1 MTEHVAEVVE
11 EPKKKGRKP
20 KAKKEAPTNEETA
33 ALVAAAEQTS
43 TEVLTVVSGYEI
55 ESQDDMDMVGQMK
68 REARDRRESLD
79 ARLKEITAP
88 MRAAE
93 KSVRDLFRP
102 AISTNTQIENICTE
116 AIRRFELRK
125 MEERRAALKQI
136 EATGGKADEATLA
149 VAHGHGV
156 VETSDLVSTRKV
168 FRFEVKDPEQ
178 IPERYWRRVLDE
190 KLIQTDIDE
199 ARGNIK
205 IAGVEV
211 IEDVEVRNKAR
222 R

>member
-1 MTEHVAEVVE
+1 MTEHVVEVVE
-11 EPKKKGRKP
+11 DKPKKPRKT

-33 ALVAAAEQTS
+33 AIVRQAEEAA
-43 TEVLTVVSGYEI
+43 TECLTVVSGYEI
-55 ESQDDMDMVGQMK
+55 ESQDDMDMVGTLK
-68 REARDRRESLD
+68 REARDRREALE
-79 ARLKEITAP
+79 ARQKEITAP
-88 MRAAE
+88 IRAAE

-102 AISTNTQIENICTE
+102 AISTNTQIENICTD

-149 VAHGHGV
+149 VAHGHGA
-156 VETSDLVSTRKV
+156 VETSELVTTRKV
-168 FRFEVKDPEQ
+168 FRFEVKDPDQ

-190 KLIQTDIDE
+190 KLIQADIDE
-199 ARGNIK
+199 ARGAIK